1 MLKIKTILFFTLLA
15 CFAYAQTLTIDEA
28 IVENSNMFSQ
38 RIPAKTR
45 VVILNIESESKNLSN
60 YIVSEIESHID
71 NNTELWLVS
80 KNRLANVL
88 QESGISDLNLIDET
102 TALEIGKKL
111 GAQSVILGS
120 ISRLGENYRFRT
132 QALSV
137 EDGNV
142 LAMLSLNIREDEIMS
157 DLLEMGARPAPA
169 PMLVQQEANQQ
180 DRIEAEIRARI
191 ETEMA
196 IRARIEAEMRQQ
208 AQQQQ
213 PSVQVVVVR
222 DTIIKEAAPAAKQKT
237 HTNNFLVSAKFQ
249 MSHSS
254 VRFETERYDSFSR
267 RYIYDSYTGDI
278 NNSSINLEIGGINGR
293 RGFTVHGILD
303 FGAGDWGIGWGGGVF
318 LGWTTVNVN
327 NNVFRFKGGMDLGL
341 WVDLLENINVDLN
354 TAGNVMGDRI
364 RFYSDRLTWGGPSLD
379 FLVGHKPVFFSFGFK
394 TYFGMQDFWSN
405 TVLDYRWDSST
416 SFYDHHNYYGY
427 FGFAAVYKWNIGITA
442 TF

>member
-327 NNVFRFKGGMDLGL
+327 NNVFRFRG
-341 WVDLLENINVDLN
+341 E
-354 TAGNVMGDRI
+354 RI
-364 RFYSDRLTWGGPSLD
+364 
-379 FLVGHKPVFFSFGFK
+379 
-394 TYFGMQDFWSN
+394 
-405 TVLDYRWDSST
+405 
-416 SFYDHHNYYGY
+416 
-427 FGFAAVYKWNIGITA
+427 
-442 TF
+442 